1 MIRLDHFLVH
11 VINKYEK
18 ISNVSVNTFKRKKS
32 RTSQEWFKNQN
43 VNALEFSIS
52 RLAMLI
58 SNVLS

>member
-1 MIRLDHFLVH
+1 MH